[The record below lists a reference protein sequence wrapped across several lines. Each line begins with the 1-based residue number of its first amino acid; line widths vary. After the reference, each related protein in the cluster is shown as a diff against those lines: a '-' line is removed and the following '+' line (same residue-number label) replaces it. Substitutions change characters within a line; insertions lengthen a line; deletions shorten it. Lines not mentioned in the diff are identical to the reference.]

1 MSNEINSRFDFFC
14 GSKAEQFNFYR
25 IPKLLFTD
33 KRFSKVSVEAKV
45 LYGLLL
51 DRMALSVKNGW
62 VDEENRV
69 YIYFKLED
77 AMEFMNVGKDKGVKL
92 FAELDSDK
100 GCGLIQKKKQGLGK
114 PTIIYVMNFNSPN
127 AEVKTSEKAKS
138 ALRENRSQDFGKSDS
153 NNTNIN
159 NTELSDTY
167 PIQSEGLSEREQ
179 YRELISRNIEYKCLI
194 ERYGEESIDSIVE
207 LMLDLVCCKREYVVV
222 NSSEFPHEVV
232 KNRML
237 KLKLVHIEYVL
248 ECMNNTSSKIKNIKA
263 YLTST
268 LYNATLTIE
277 HYYTAEV
284 NYNMRN

>member
-1 MSNEINSRFDFFC
+1 MDALNNKFDFFR
-14 GSKAEQFNFYR
+14 GSEAEQFNFYR
-25 IPKLLFTD
+25 IPKMLFTD

-127 AEVKTSEKAKS
+127 AEVKTSEKPKS
-138 ALRENRSQDFGKSDS
+138 ALLKNRSQDFGKSDS

-179 YRELISRNIEYKCLI
+179 YKKLICNNIEYDCLI

-222 NSSEFPHEVV
+222 SSSEFPHEVV

-263 YLTST
+263 YLTSA
-268 LYNATLTIE
+268 LYNAPLTIE
-277 HYYTAEV
+277 HYYTTEV
-284 NYNMRN
+284 SYNMRN